1 VGDVGGRTEER
12 KAGIVEEALKLLK
25 EYEVIGAADLRK
37 IGSRMLQD
45 LRKKLRG
52 RIVFRVIKSTLMR
65 RAMEKLEMPNIEEFF
80 DTIKGQNIFIFY
92 NGNPFELAMILRRNK
107 VKVFARPGD
116 IAIEEIVVPAGNTG
130 LSPGPIL
137 SQFASL
143 RVRTRIESGSIW
155 VVRDT
160 VVAKPGDIVSRDLA
174 EVLSRLGMRVA
185 EMGLEI
191 KAVYDHGRIIPRE
204 ELLLDTEAY
213 REELVRAY
221 SDALRVAVEAAYPT
235 TETLPLLLSKVHLGV
250 RRITLEAGYPAAETM
265 GELLTLAQ
273 MRAMTLERVIEDR
286 LKSASPLDLE
296 DDGS

>member
-1 VGDVGGRTEER
+1 MGGRTEER